1 MMEVAVAVQ
10 LAGTAFKGIT
20 DALKQGKEIHQTMH
34 YFTQFYE
41 AKDAVMDQGIDHDN
55 SSGALKFFKGKSV
68 EAEALRITQA
78 KHRFAEMEKQ
88 LREFLIY
95 SGQTDFYEDMMSERR
110 RIRLAKSQAKLRAAR
125 KKAFMIDMIA
135 LIGFF
140 VVSGFIIA
148 ATVSLVSSGM

>member
-10 LAGTAFKGIT
+10 VAGAAFKGIT

-55 SSGALKFFKGKSV
+55 SSGALKLFKGKSV

-95 SGQTDFYEDMMSERR
+95 SGQTDFYEDMMAERR

-125 KKAFMIDMIA
+125 KKAFMIDMVA
-135 LIGFF
+135 LVGFF
-140 VVSGFIIA
+140 VVSGLIIGL
-148 ATVSLVSSGM
+148 TVSLVSSGM